1 MKKRLLL
8 IALAL
13 SATGCTNTTLTP
25 EEMNADELAR
35 RRPPM
40 FVIDEVPTPPITV
53 VTGAEN
59 VNLLFFRVAGTR
71 WVEMRDVAVQLVADS
86 DGFGNGIQADL
97 DPRDYVQD
105 CLIVRDRDGA
115 VVMGPE
121 SPDAFGKI
129 AWSNNV
135 VIGAGIVLD
144 RGYGHVECDLQNTPL
159 TGTVSVAAMIVDHAD
174 VELNDHNRNPVFGFR
189 LDQDDSGVNETAAY
203 SVRVLPHGE
212 ATVSIAGPGPNDIP
226 LGTTFGTITALFD
239 VTAAY
244 EPVDIHAIQTP
255 FRGDEEAVGV
265 VMLTC
270 YDETGAQ
277 HSQGGFIANGRV
289 EFSRLPCHV
298 PVWTTERLY
307 LAATLSPQAQVGD
320 WIAFDFDLSPGT
332 YDFEGVWSGEA
343 IDPVPAPTTILGDT
357 FTVVPPIP

>member
-1 MKKRLLL
+1 MEHKLL

-13 SATGCTNTTLTP
+13 ATGCAPTP
-25 EEMNADELAR
+25 NFEEADTSEAER

-40 FVIDEVPTPPITV
+40 FAVDEIATPPITV

-59 VNLLFFRVAGTR
+59 VNLLSFRVAGTR

-174 VELNDHNRNPVFGFR
+174 VELDDHNGNNVSGFR
-189 LDQDDSGVNETAAY
+189 LDLDDSGVNESADY
-203 SVRVLPHGE
+203 HVEILPHGE

-226 LGTTFGTITALFD
+226 LGTTFGTIVALWD
-239 VTAAY
+239 VMADY
-244 EPVDIHAIQTP
+244 EAINITSLP
-255 FRGDEEAVGV
+255 LLFRGNSEAVGV

-277 HSQGGFIANGRV
+277 QSRGGFIVND
-289 EFSRLPCHV
+289 ELLFSNLDCHV
-298 PVWTTERLY
+298 PEGATERLY
-307 LAATLSPQAQVGD
+307 LAATLSPEAQVGD
-320 WIAFDFDLSPGT
+320 HIAFDLNLAPGAA
-332 YDFEGVWSGEA
+332 YEFVGAASGEE
-343 IDPVPAPTTILGDT
+343 IIPVPAPTTILGST
-357 FTVVPPIP
+357 FTVVL